1 MILTNIKIEN
11 YKSFGAYDN
20 TLKLESKVT
29 TLIGKNESGKS
40 NLLEILKSISFINGI
55 GNNELIQIN
64 RRFSQ
69 EKVVVSVICELTE
82 EEKLELG
89 VSDKITKFSFAEP
102 QKVIISGT
110 VSEYFK
116 GENVVMKVERLK
128 NIYSE
133 GHWNRDSNVRN
144 FINSYINKLTD
155 LDTMIYMN
163 YKTELNN
170 INYYSKGIEEI
181 KDEVNQ
187 ICNELISIIDAI
199 YSKFPEIYFYKEE
212 KLENSYFINDEFIKK
227 SYSSNSQF
235 NKLLKA
241 SKISIEDIKMAFGD
255 NPGSSEDMREDIR
268 EKFKNNL
275 ERTFRKFY
283 TQESVNITPRF
294 NNNNFSVLI
303 KTSLNNM
310 KLSGRSNGL
319 QWYFNFFIDLLS
331 NNLEDKNVIYL
342 IDEPGVYLH
351 VNAQKELI
359 NLFKELTKS
368 KNQLLY
374 STHSPYMIDND
385 NLIGIRALEK
395 LDGITH
401 IINSVYGSNLGNMD
415 TLTPLLNA
423 IGLDLKYNLGPSLMK
438 KNLIVEGITDYMYIS
453 AMMKYMNLGEY
464 NIIPSIGA
472 GSVDK
477 IASILFGWGCKFK
490 IILDHDAAGHGQAKK
505 LEEGL
510 GLKLNTD
517 YVYVNSANNYEKGI
531 VKTIESLVSEEDNNK
546 LQFKYDCSN
555 SIKTKKIAAKCFYDA
570 VINKD
575 IILSAET
582 INNFDR
588 LFKLLD

>member
-310 KLSGRSNGL
+310 KLSERSNGL